1 MRQRPKREHSVRKHS
16 VRPVLVKRLV
26 SRFVPTFVSTFTTP
40 LEAPRVIHMARA
52 THAMHV
58 AQVTLVVALTL
69 GCPFARAY
77 DMPLPSSDSRVREVP
92 YRQDEVVRID
102 AQRGFATHIALD
114 SHEQILIVAPGD
126 RDGWQV
132 VANKG
137 DHDVYLKPQL
147 AAHDTNLEIR
157 TDRRSYSFDLIVLPL
172 KTRFGSGR
180 EMYRVTFTYPD
191 DVEAKTQLD
200 AQQAVLDARLA
211 QASVVRNAQYSMQV
225 MPHSEDIAPS
235 AAWDNGRFTYIRI
248 PNNRRIPA
256 IFRVAED
263 DTESVVDEHMEGDLM
278 VVHEVAQ
285 RFVLRLGDEV
295 VGLWNDAYDMDGVPP
310 SDGTTVSGVKRVLRS
325 SGHE

>member
-1 MRQRPKREHSVRKHS
+1 M
-16 VRPVLVKRLV
+16 RPVLVTIGL
-26 SRFVPTFVSTFTTP
+26 
-40 LEAPRVIHMARA
+40 
-52 THAMHV
+52 
-58 AQVTLVVALTL
+58 ALTL
-69 GCPFARAY
+69 GCRLAHGY
-77 DMPLPSSDSRVREVP
+77 DLPVGSSDSRVRQVP

-114 SHEQILIVAPGD
+114 PHEQILVVAPGD

-132 VANKG
+132 VASKG

-172 KTRFGSGR
+172 KARLGNGQ
-180 EMYRVTFTYPD
+180 EMYRVTFAYPD
-191 DVEAKTQLD
+191 DVQTKTRVD
-200 AQQAVLDARLA
+200 AQQAVVQERLA
-211 QASVVRNAQYSMQV
+211 QPPVVRNAQYSMQV
-225 MPHSEDIAPS
+225 MLRSDDIAPT
-235 AAWDNGRFTYIRI
+235 AAWDDGRFTYIRI

-263 DTESVVDEHMEGDLM
+263 DTESVVDRHMDGDLV

-310 SDGTTVSGVKRVLRS
+310 NDGTTVSGVKRVLRS